1 MTPEV
6 VRALLESFDVERH
19 LVVFL
24 LVSAR
29 WIPLVVLAPL
39 FAARAM
45 PASARVG
52 VAFALTLIVFPAA
65 YAASVELPKGSV
77 ELTLLVL
84 RELLVGA
91 LLGLLVAIPFYALEA
106 AGRLIDTARGA
117 QMAELLATPTATSST
132 PTGAFLLLLGVVLF
146 LAVDG
151 HLMVISA
158 VGESYRSLPAGATL
172 PANAPARL
180 VPLALHLGG
189 QLFVVALGIAAPVLV
204 AAVLVALSLGMAA
217 RLTPRLPLYFLGL
230 PMKALGGV
238 AILLLS
244 LTVMLWSLG
253 VIYRLVLRTIE
264 VALHVLTG

>member
-6 VRALLESFDVERH
+6 VQVLVDTFDVERH

-24 LVSAR
+24 LVAAR
-29 WIPLVVLAPL
+29 WLPLVVLAPI

-52 VAFALTLIVFPAA
+52 VAFAFTLLVFPAA
-65 YAASVELPKGSV
+65 YAARGDLPRGTV

-84 RELLVGA
+84 REGLVGA
-91 LLGLLVAIPFYALEA
+91 LLGLLVAIPFYALEG

-117 QMAELLATPTATSST
+117 GMAELLAAPTGTRTT

-151 HLMVISA
+151 HLLVIQA
-158 VGESYRSLPAGATL
+158 VGESYRTLPAGATL
-172 PANAPARL
+172 PADAPARV

-189 QLFVVALGIAAPVLV
+189 QLFAVALGIAAPVLV
-204 AAVLVALSLGMAA
+204 AAVLVDLSLGLAA
-217 RLTPRLPLYFLGL
+217 RLAPRLPLYFLGL
-230 PMKALGGV
+230 PVKALAAV
-238 AILLLS
+238 AVLLLS

-253 VIYRLVLRTIE
+253 ALYRMMLRALE
-264 VALHVLTG
+264 VALRILTG